1 MTKQMP
7 AILFQILIHLQP
19 QEAKKSLLL
28 TPCPSVFLQLH
39 QTESQEHRQLCL
51 LSMVSYFV

>member
-1 MTKQMP
+1 LM
-7 AILFQILIHLQP
+7 
-19 QEAKKSLLL
+19 
-28 TPCPSVFLQLH
+28 PCPSVFLQLH